1 MTPEKISN
9 LLLRISVAFAFLYP
23 PFDALTNPDSW
34 IGYFPKF
41 MQGYVPDLVL
51 LHGFGIVEVVIALWI
66 LSGKQIFWPSIVA
79 TLMLSR
85 DHIAQKKSDMENFIR
100 FHNDDKAARK
110 PTGNVVPPPVSEPQP
125 RQQATNTATQA
136 EPVN

>member
-79 TLMLSR
+79 TLMLVTIVITNLNNFEVVFR
-85 DHIAQKKSDMENFIR
+85 DLAIAMVALALAVGAVRTKR
-100 FHNDDKAARK
+100 
-110 PTGNVVPPPVSEPQP
+110 
-125 RQQATNTATQA
+125 
-136 EPVN
+136 